1 MWIRS
6 QDDRLLIDADK
17 IHVSGDMSDSKYQ
30 IYNIGESYNYT
41 LGFYSSLEKAMRVMD
56 AIHGHLNEFDLEGTV
71 VYQMPSDEEVEL
83 WFPEK
88 EDIFNDDSDENDDI

>member
-17 IHVSGDMSDSKYQ
+17 IYVGGTDKCQ
-30 IYNIGESYNYT
+30 IYNIGESFNYT

-56 AIHGHLNEFDLEGTV
+56 AIHSQLNEFDLEGTV

-88 EDIFNDDSDENDDI
+88 DDIFNDDSDEGDDI